1 MAIPARRKNPVAHPT
16 APTGHY
22 RGEEGRRR
30 AEEEAIRSKARAE
43 ARRAS
48 SNMPFRYRVG
58 VGQTGSFVVLDD
70 APDFFRFEHTL
81 KNPATGRFDLHIGC
95 CAEWDNCPADA
106 TDDAYYALYL
116 TVIDLTPYTNSRG
129 EEVPFARKLLVVKP
143 SQQKKIMRA
152 YKRADEEYGSFRG
165 VVFET
170 TRDGDKDASI
180 GNDIITTGEV
190 IDEDTLQEYVRVW
203 TDAENK
209 EHTEN
214 CFEVLDYETLFPSME
229 ADEIATLIGA
239 TVPGSRAYNDQ
250 ELRGGRGASSR
261 GAPAQARATP
271 SRRAPARG
279 SSEDEEEDAVDA
291 PVRGRAAPP
300 ARGAAR
306 SAPVG
311 KPPARS
317 APTTRVPSRRPAAPP
332 QDEEPEEEW
341 EEPAPRRTMA
351 SGTAG
356 KRTAPA
362 GRPAPTRQAP
372 APARSAPARRA
383 ARPPQEE
390 EEDDDIPF

>member
-16 APTGHY
+16 TPTGHY

-152 YKRADEEYGSFRG
+152 YSRAEKEYGSFRG

-190 IDEDTLQEYVRVW
+190 IDEDTLQQYVRVW

-209 EHTEN
+209 EHVEN
-214 CFEVLDYETLFPSME
+214 CFEVLDYEALFPSME
-229 ADEIATLIGA
+229 ADEIASLIGA

-250 ELRGGRGASSR
+250 ELRGGRSASSR

-271 SRRAPARG
+271 PRRAPT
-279 SSEDEEEDAVDA
+279 
-291 PVRGRAAPP
+291 RGRA
-300 ARGAAR
+300 
-306 SAPVG
+306 
-311 KPPARS
+311 
-317 APTTRVPSRRPAAPP
+317 
-332 QDEEPEEEW
+332 EEEW

-351 SGTAG
+351 SGTEG

-362 GRPAPTRQAP
+362 GRPAPARQAP
-372 APARSAPARRA
+372 APARSVPARRA

-390 EEDDDIPF
+390 KEDDDIPF